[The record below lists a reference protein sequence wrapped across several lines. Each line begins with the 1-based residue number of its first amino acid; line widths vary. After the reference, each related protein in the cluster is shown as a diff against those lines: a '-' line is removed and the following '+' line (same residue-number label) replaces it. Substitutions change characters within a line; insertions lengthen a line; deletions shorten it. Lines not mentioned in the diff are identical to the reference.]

1 MNTKK
6 KNARGITLIALV
18 ITIIVLLILAGVTI
32 NALSGENGIITK
44 SKEAKIK
51 TEKSKTI
58 EKINLAILTAM
69 TKGDGD
75 IDNATLRE
83 ELEKEGLTVKT
94 EGNNLPWDV
103 SDGKYIYRINEDYTV
118 EEVEGINLSKKEIK
132 LASGENET
140 ITATLTE
147 GTTGKIT
154 WESSAPD
161 IVKVENGKITAVGE
175 SGTATITAK
184 VEGTEYQATCT
195 VKIIQKIT
203 TITAGN
209 IEMNIGD
216 TQKINVTTT
225 PTEGLIEDL
234 EYTSGSPEI
243 ATVGADGN
251 VKGIAEGTA
260 VITIRGKNSGVS
272 TTCTI
277 KVTPKVTKITKITAS
292 DLTLEPGKTGKL
304 SVTIEPTNQTEGVTY
319 TSGTQSV
326 ATVGEDGTVNA
337 LTEGTTIITVKGKV
351 SGVSTTCTVT
361 VKSNKINGA
370 IEVGEYEKYYGKK
383 VTNYTAGGK
392 TYRIFYIDTEGKFG
406 DKNTVYLKADWTSN
420 DTTLSSYTSY
430 TPSGTD
436 LTTYKKLNPS
446 WAAKRGSSTSSWNE
460 NEHAAAWLCSPSK
473 WTTYCDTSKANYAI
487 GSPTAEMYVASY
499 NQVSH
504 SIGNYKLG
512 VAYREKD
519 DPGYIYTLNGKQSAI
534 SGSDYWTG
542 DNTLDYTGYNSMY
555 CGRNGSKGDY
565 RWWLASPSA
574 GNSYY
579 VCGVSGSSAALS
591 NGNYRNADGVCPLV
605 ALKPGIG
612 VEIEIEITDTE
623 TIAEN
628 PQNYYG
634 KKISNYTAGGQ
645 TYRIFYVDKQNDFG
659 DGANT
664 VYLKADYNDNLQK
677 SLNTNISSL
686 TANDLAVYK
695 RMNKSWAAAR
705 GNSQS
710 SWNRSEQ
717 AAAWLCSPSQWTT
730 YVDSSKANYAIGGP
744 SVEMYVASYNQ
755 VSHTIGN
762 YKLGVTYRETS
773 YPGYICTVNGTQQNS
788 GYYTDQYIL
797 DYIGYNSMYCGKNG
811 STGRYYWWLASP
823 SAFNFDYV
831 YLVYG
836 NLAYFGGNDFG
847 ALNGVCPLVSLKSGI
862 KLIITSE

>member
-32 NALSGENGIITK
+32 NSLSGENGIITK

-75 IDNATLRE
+75 IDNTTLRE

-161 IVKVENGKITAVGE
+161 IVKVENGKITALGE

-184 VEGTEYQATCT
+184 VEGTEYKATCT

-292 DLTLEPGKTGKL
+292 DLTLEPGKTEKL

-337 LTEGTTIITVKGKV
+337 LTEGTTIITIKGKV

-361 VKSNKINGA
+361 VKSNKINGV

-406 DKNTVYLKADWTSN
+406 DKNTVYLKADWTDNKTS
-420 DTTLSSYTSY
+420 LSSYFNY
-430 TPSGTD
+430 TPSETD
-436 LTTYKKLNPS
+436 FETYKKLNPS
-446 WAAKRGSSTSSWNE
+446 WASQRGDSTSNLTDSE
-460 NEHAAAWLCSPSK
+460 YIAACLCSPSM
-473 WTTYCDTSKANYAI
+473 WTGYCDTSKANYAI
-487 GSPTAEMYVASY
+487 GSTPIEMYVESY

-504 SIGNYKLG
+504 TVGNYKLG
-512 VAYREKD
+512 ATCSTTKY
-519 DPGYIYTLNGKQSAI
+519 PGYIYTLNGKQSTI
-534 SGSDYWTG
+534 SNNDYYTG

-555 CGRNGSKGDY
+555 CG
-565 RWWLASPSA
+565 
-574 GNSYY
+574 
-579 VCGVSGSSAALS
+579 
-591 NGNYRNADGVCPLV
+591 
-605 ALKPGIG
+605 
-612 VEIEIEITDTE
+612 
-623 TIAEN
+623 
-628 PQNYYG
+628 
-634 KKISNYTAGGQ
+634 
-645 TYRIFYVDKQNDFG
+645 
-659 DGANT
+659 
-664 VYLKADYNDNLQK
+664 
-677 SLNTNISSL
+677 
-686 TANDLAVYK
+686 
-695 RMNKSWAAAR
+695 
-705 GNSQS
+705 
-710 SWNRSEQ
+710 
-717 AAAWLCSPSQWTT
+717 
-730 YVDSSKANYAIGGP
+730 
-744 SVEMYVASYNQ
+744 
-755 VSHTIGN
+755 
-762 YKLGVTYRETS
+762 
-773 YPGYICTVNGTQQNS
+773 
-788 GYYTDQYIL
+788 
-797 DYIGYNSMYCGKNG
+797 KNG
-811 STGRYYWWLASP
+811 STGGYYWWLASP
-823 SAFNFDYV
+823 LAGDV
-831 YLVYG
+831 YYIMCAVDGYG
-836 NLAYFGGNDFG
+836 ASLGQLSYDND
-847 ALNGVCPLVSLKSGI
+847 NGICPLVSLKSSFQLEI
-862 KLIITSE
+862 EQ

>member
-132 LASGENET
+132 LISGENET

-234 EYTSGSPEI
+234 EYTSGSPTI

-337 LTEGTTIITVKGKV
+337 LIEGTTIITIRGKK

-361 VKSNKINGA
+361 VKSNKLNGLTWT
-370 IEVGEYEKYYGKK
+370 GNYEDYYGKK

-406 DKNTVYLKADWTSN
+406 DKNTVYLKADWTDNKTS
-420 DTTLSSYTSY
+420 LSSYFNY
-430 TPSGTD
+430 TPSETD
-436 LTTYKKLNPS
+436 FETYKKLNPS
-446 WAAKRGSSTSSWNE
+446 WASQRGDSTSNLTDSE
-460 NEHAAAWLCSPSK
+460 YIAACLCSPSM
-473 WTTYCDTSKANYAI
+473 WTGYCDTSKANYAI
-487 GSPTAEMYVASY
+487 GSTPIEMYVESY

-504 SIGNYKLG
+504 TVGNYKLG
-512 VAYREKD
+512 ATCSTTKY
-519 DPGYIYTLNGKQSAI
+519 PGYIYTLNGKQSTI
-534 SGSDYWTG
+534 SNNDYYTG

-555 CGRNGSKGDY
+555 CG
-565 RWWLASPSA
+565 
-574 GNSYY
+574 
-579 VCGVSGSSAALS
+579 
-591 NGNYRNADGVCPLV
+591 
-605 ALKPGIG
+605 
-612 VEIEIEITDTE
+612 
-623 TIAEN
+623 
-628 PQNYYG
+628 
-634 KKISNYTAGGQ
+634 
-645 TYRIFYVDKQNDFG
+645 
-659 DGANT
+659 
-664 VYLKADYNDNLQK
+664 
-677 SLNTNISSL
+677 
-686 TANDLAVYK
+686 
-695 RMNKSWAAAR
+695 
-705 GNSQS
+705 
-710 SWNRSEQ
+710 
-717 AAAWLCSPSQWTT
+717 
-730 YVDSSKANYAIGGP
+730 
-744 SVEMYVASYNQ
+744 
-755 VSHTIGN
+755 
-762 YKLGVTYRETS
+762 
-773 YPGYICTVNGTQQNS
+773 
-788 GYYTDQYIL
+788 
-797 DYIGYNSMYCGKNG
+797 KNG
-811 STGRYYWWLASP
+811 STGSYYWWLASP
-823 SAFNFDYV
+823 LAGDV
-831 YLVYG
+831 YYIMCAVDGYG
-836 NLAYFGGNDFG
+836 ASLGQLSYAND
-847 ALNGVCPLVSLKSGI
+847 NGICPLVSLKSSFQLEI
-862 KLIITSE
+862 EQ

>member
-51 TEKSKTI
+51 TEKSRTI

-69 TKGDGD
+69 TKGDED

-260 VITIRGKNSGVS
+260 VITIRGKSSGVS

-326 ATVGEDGTVNA
+326 ATVGQDGTVNA

-406 DKNTVYLKADWTSN
+406 DKNTVYLKADWTAN
-420 DTTLSSYTSY
+420 DTSLTTY

-436 LTTYKKLNPS
+436 LEIYKKLNPS
-446 WAAKRGSSTSSWNE
+446 WAAARGSNTSSWNS
-460 NEHAAAWLCSPSK
+460 NEHAAAWLCSPSQ
-473 WTTYCDTSKANYAI
+473 WRTYCDTSKANYAI

-504 SIGNYKLG
+504 TTGNYKLG
-512 VAYREKD
+512 ATYRATSY
-519 DPGYIYTLNGKQSAI
+519 PGYMYTVNGTLQN
-534 SGSDYWTG
+534 GGCLTDN
-542 DNTLDYTGYNSMY
+542 NTLDYT
-555 CGRNGSKGDY
+555 R
-565 RWWLASPSA
+565 
-574 GNSYY
+574 
-579 VCGVSGSSAALS
+579 
-591 NGNYRNADGVCPLV
+591 
-605 ALKPGIG
+605 
-612 VEIEIEITDTE
+612 
-623 TIAEN
+623 
-628 PQNYYG
+628 
-634 KKISNYTAGGQ
+634 
-645 TYRIFYVDKQNDFG
+645 
-659 DGANT
+659 
-664 VYLKADYNDNLQK
+664 
-677 SLNTNISSL
+677 
-686 TANDLAVYK
+686 
-695 RMNKSWAAAR
+695 
-705 GNSQS
+705 
-710 SWNRSEQ
+710 
-717 AAAWLCSPSQWTT
+717 
-730 YVDSSKANYAIGGP
+730 
-744 SVEMYVASYNQ
+744 
-755 VSHTIGN
+755 
-762 YKLGVTYRETS
+762 
-773 YPGYICTVNGTQQNS
+773 
-788 GYYTDQYIL
+788 
-797 DYIGYNSMYCGKNG
+797 YNSMYCGKNG
-811 STGRYYWWLASP
+811 SKGSYYWWLASP
-823 SAFNFDYV
+823 SANDSYYVCSVDGNYDGNANLDRDDYR
-831 YLVYG
+831 
-836 NLAYFGGNDFG
+836 ATC
-847 ALNGVCPLVSLKSGI
+847 GVCPLVSLKSSFQLEI
-862 KLIITSE
+862 EQ

>member
-1 MNTKK
+1 MKLLYLVESGKSKFLVFDEMPDKISTKY
-6 KNARGITLIALV
+6 GDD
-18 ITIIVLLILAGVTI
+18 TIIGRIGGIFYDFLAKRNERRGAFGGRKFDIVLDNGEVEKCEGQWWDAVTDR
-32 NALSGENGIITK
+32 A
-44 SKEAKIK
+44 
-51 TEKSKTI
+51 
-58 EKINLAILTAM
+58 
-69 TKGDGD
+69 
-75 IDNATLRE
+75 RE

-234 EYTSGSPEI
+234 EYTSGSPAI

-351 SGVSTTCTVT
+351 SGVSTTCRVT

-406 DKNTVYLKADWTSN
+406 DKNTVYLKADWTAN
-420 DTTLSSYTSY
+420 DTSLTTY

-436 LTTYKKLNPS
+436 LETYKKLNPS
-446 WAAKRGSSTSSWNE
+446 WATQRGNSTSSWHTNE
-460 NEHAAAWLCSPSK
+460 K
-473 WTTYCDTSKANYAI
+473 
-487 GSPTAEMYVASY
+487 
-499 NQVSH
+499 
-504 SIGNYKLG
+504 
-512 VAYREKD
+512 
-519 DPGYIYTLNGKQSAI
+519 
-534 SGSDYWTG
+534 
-542 DNTLDYTGYNSMY
+542 
-555 CGRNGSKGDY
+555 
-565 RWWLASPSA
+565 
-574 GNSYY
+574 
-579 VCGVSGSSAALS
+579 
-591 NGNYRNADGVCPLV
+591 
-605 ALKPGIG
+605 
-612 VEIEIEITDTE
+612 
-623 TIAEN
+623 
-628 PQNYYG
+628 
-634 KKISNYTAGGQ
+634 
-645 TYRIFYVDKQNDFG
+645 
-659 DGANT
+659 
-664 VYLKADYNDNLQK
+664 
-677 SLNTNISSL
+677 
-686 TANDLAVYK
+686 
-695 RMNKSWAAAR
+695 
-705 GNSQS
+705 
-710 SWNRSEQ
+710 

-730 YVDSSKANYAIGGP
+730 YVDSAKANYAIGGP
-744 SVEMYVASYNQ
+744 SAEMYVESYNQ
-755 VSHTIGN
+755 VPHTIGN
-762 YKLGVTYRETS
+762 YTLGAAYRETNV
-773 YPGYICTVNGTQQNS
+773 PGYIYTVNGVQSTIS
-788 GYYTDQYIL
+788 RDDYSTGDDTL
-797 DYIGYNSMYCGKNG
+797 DYKGYNSMYAVQNG
-811 STGRYYWWLASP
+811 SKSGDWWLASP
-823 SAFNFDYV
+823 SSNYSGYV
-831 YLVYG
+831 CYVNSG
-836 NLAYFGGNDFG
+836 NAGLYASYYSNSI
-847 ALNGVCPLVSLKSGI
+847 GVAPLVSLKSGI
-862 KLIITSE
+862 QVEIEE

>member
-184 VEGTEYQATCT
+184 VEGTEYKATCT
-195 VKIIQKIT
+195 VKIIQKIA

-234 EYTSGSPEI
+234 EYTSGSPTI

-304 SVTIEPTNQTEGVTY
+304 TVTIEPTNQTEGVTY

-337 LTEGTTIITVKGKV
+337 LTEGTTKITVKGKV

-406 DKNTVYLKADWTSN
+406 DKNTVYLKADWTAN
-420 DTTLSSYTSY
+420 DTSLTTY

-504 SIGNYKLG
+504 TTGNYKLG
-512 VAYREKD
+512 TEYSSYSE
-519 DPGYIYTLNGKQSAI
+519 PGYIYIVNNLVLQN
-534 SGSDYWTG
+534 TG
-542 DNTLDYTGYNSMY
+542 WFTRSNTLDYTGYNSMY
-555 CGRNGSKGDY
+555 CGKNSSTGDY
-565 RWWLASPSA
+565 DWWLASPSA
-574 GNSYY
+574 YHSGFVCSVYGDDAGLGNS
-579 VCGVSGSSAALS
+579 S
-591 NGNYRNADGVCPLV
+591 DGGTL
-605 ALKPGIG
+605 
-612 VEIEIEITDTE
+612 
-623 TIAEN
+623 
-628 PQNYYG
+628 
-634 KKISNYTAGGQ
+634 
-645 TYRIFYVDKQNDFG
+645 
-659 DGANT
+659 GA
-664 VYLKADYNDNLQK
+664 
-677 SLNTNISSL
+677 
-686 TANDLAVYK
+686 
-695 RMNKSWAAAR
+695 
-705 GNSQS
+705 
-710 SWNRSEQ
+710 
-717 AAAWLCSPSQWTT
+717 
-730 YVDSSKANYAIGGP
+730 
-744 SVEMYVASYNQ
+744 
-755 VSHTIGN
+755 
-762 YKLGVTYRETS
+762 
-773 YPGYICTVNGTQQNS
+773 
-788 GYYTDQYIL
+788 
-797 DYIGYNSMYCGKNG
+797 
-811 STGRYYWWLASP
+811 
-823 SAFNFDYV
+823 
-831 YLVYG
+831 
-836 NLAYFGGNDFG
+836 
-847 ALNGVCPLVSLKSGI
+847 CPLVSLRSSFQLEI
-862 KLIITSE
+862 EQ

>member
-132 LASGENET
+132 LISGENE
-140 ITATLTE
+140 
-147 GTTGKIT
+147 
-154 WESSAPD
+154 
-161 IVKVENGKITAVGE
+161 
-175 SGTATITAK
+175 TITAK

-234 EYTSGSPEI
+234 EYTSGSPGI

-292 DLTLEPGKTGKL
+292 DLTLEPGKTEKL

-406 DKNTVYLKADWTSN
+406 DKNTVYLKADWTAN

-504 SIGNYKLG
+504 TTGNYKLG
-512 VAYREKD
+512 ATYSTADV
-519 DPGYIYTLNGKQSAI
+519 PGYIYKVNNVAQNGGWSTK
-534 SGSDYWTG
+534 D
-542 DNTLDYTGYNSMY
+542 DTLDYTGYNSMY

-565 RWWLASPSA
+565 WWWLASPSA
-574 GNSYY
+574 SYSDY
-579 VCGVSGSSAALS
+579 VC
-591 NGNYRNADGVCPLV
+591 N
-605 ALKPGIG
+605 
-612 VEIEIEITDTE
+612 
-623 TIAEN
+623 
-628 PQNYYG
+628 
-634 KKISNYTAGGQ
+634 
-645 TYRIFYVDKQNDFG
+645 
-659 DGANT
+659 
-664 VYLKADYNDNLQK
+664 
-677 SLNTNISSL
+677 
-686 TANDLAVYK
+686 
-695 RMNKSWAAAR
+695 
-705 GNSQS
+705 
-710 SWNRSEQ
+710 
-717 AAAWLCSPSQWTT
+717 
-730 YVDSSKANYAIGGP
+730 
-744 SVEMYVASYNQ
+744 
-755 VSHTIGN
+755 
-762 YKLGVTYRETS
+762 
-773 YPGYICTVNGTQQNS
+773 VNGSYARLNS
-788 GYYTDQYIL
+788 N
-797 DYIGYNSMYCGKNG
+797 DYSI
-811 STGRYYWWLASP
+811 TI
-823 SAFNFDYV
+823 
-831 YLVYG
+831 
-836 NLAYFGGNDFG
+836 
-847 ALNGVCPLVSLKSGI
+847 GVCPLVSLKSSFQLEI
-862 KLIITSE
+862 EQ

>member
-132 LASGENET
+132 LISGENET

-184 VEGTEYQATCT
+184 VEGTEYKATCT

-234 EYTSGSPEI
+234 EYTSGSPTI

-337 LTEGTTIITVKGKV
+337 LTEGTTKITVKGKV

-406 DKNTVYLKADWTSN
+406 DKNTVYLKADWTDNKTS
-420 DTTLSSYTSY
+420 LSSYFNY
-430 TPSGTD
+430 TPSETD
-436 LTTYKKLNPS
+436 FETYKKLNPS
-446 WAAKRGSSTSSWNE
+446 WASQRGDSTSNLTDSE
-460 NEHAAAWLCSPSK
+460 YIAACLCSPSM
-473 WTTYCDTSKANYAI
+473 WTGYCDTSKANYAI
-487 GSPTAEMYVASY
+487 GSTPIEMYVESY

-504 SIGNYKLG
+504 TVGNYKLG
-512 VAYREKD
+512 ATCSTTKY
-519 DPGYIYTLNGKQSAI
+519 PGYIYTLNGKQSTI
-534 SGSDYWTG
+534 SNNDYYTG

-555 CGRNGSKGDY
+555 CG
-565 RWWLASPSA
+565 
-574 GNSYY
+574 
-579 VCGVSGSSAALS
+579 
-591 NGNYRNADGVCPLV
+591 
-605 ALKPGIG
+605 
-612 VEIEIEITDTE
+612 
-623 TIAEN
+623 
-628 PQNYYG
+628 
-634 KKISNYTAGGQ
+634 
-645 TYRIFYVDKQNDFG
+645 
-659 DGANT
+659 
-664 VYLKADYNDNLQK
+664 
-677 SLNTNISSL
+677 
-686 TANDLAVYK
+686 
-695 RMNKSWAAAR
+695 
-705 GNSQS
+705 
-710 SWNRSEQ
+710 
-717 AAAWLCSPSQWTT
+717 
-730 YVDSSKANYAIGGP
+730 
-744 SVEMYVASYNQ
+744 
-755 VSHTIGN
+755 
-762 YKLGVTYRETS
+762 
-773 YPGYICTVNGTQQNS
+773 
-788 GYYTDQYIL
+788 
-797 DYIGYNSMYCGKNG
+797 KNG
-811 STGRYYWWLASP
+811 STGGYYWWLASP
-823 SAFNFDYV
+823 LAGAV
-831 YLVYG
+831 YYIMCAVDGYG
-836 NLAYFGGNDFG
+836 ASLGQLSYAND
-847 ALNGVCPLVSLKSGI
+847 NGICPLVSLKSSFQLEI
-862 KLIITSE
+862 EQ

>member
-1 MNTKK
+1 MNTKR

-69 TKGDGD
+69 TKGNGD

-216 TQKINVTTT
+216 TQKINVTIT
-225 PTEGLIEDL
+225 PSEGLIEDL
-234 EYTSGSPEI
+234 EYTSGSPTI

-326 ATVGEDGTVNA
+326 ATVGEEGTVNA

-446 WAAKRGSSTSSWNE
+446 WAAKRGSSTSSWNY

-487 GSPTAEMYVASY
+487 G
-499 NQVSH
+499 
-504 SIGNYKLG
+504 
-512 VAYREKD
+512 
-519 DPGYIYTLNGKQSAI
+519 
-534 SGSDYWTG
+534 
-542 DNTLDYTGYNSMY
+542 
-555 CGRNGSKGDY
+555 
-565 RWWLASPSA
+565 
-574 GNSYY
+574 
-579 VCGVSGSSAALS
+579 
-591 NGNYRNADGVCPLV
+591 
-605 ALKPGIG
+605 
-612 VEIEIEITDTE
+612 
-623 TIAEN
+623 
-628 PQNYYG
+628 
-634 KKISNYTAGGQ
+634 
-645 TYRIFYVDKQNDFG
+645 
-659 DGANT
+659 
-664 VYLKADYNDNLQK
+664 
-677 SLNTNISSL
+677 
-686 TANDLAVYK
+686 
-695 RMNKSWAAAR
+695 
-705 GNSQS
+705 
-710 SWNRSEQ
+710 
-717 AAAWLCSPSQWTT
+717 
-730 YVDSSKANYAIGGP
+730 GP

-755 VSHTIGN
+755 VSHTTGN
-762 YKLGVTYRETS
+762 YTLGATYRETNV
-773 YPGYICTVNGTQQNS
+773 PGYIYTVNGEEQNN
-788 GYYTDQYIL
+788 GYYTNDNTL
-797 DYIGYNSMYCGKNG
+797 DYIGYNSIYCGKNG
-811 STGRYYWWLASP
+811 SKGSYYWWLASP
-823 SAFNFDYV
+823 SAYNYDRTCC
-831 YLVYG
+831 
-836 NLAYFGGNDFG
+836 NLGDNSAKLGYANNPTNT
-847 ALNGVCPLVSLKSGI
+847 ACPLISLKPDFQLEI
-862 KLIITSE
+862 EQ

>member
-32 NALSGENGIITK
+32 NALSGENGILKRATQV
-44 SKEAKIK
+44 
-51 TEKSKTI
+51 KSKTGRANAL
-58 EKINLAILTAM
+58 EQINLAIITAR
-69 TKGDGD
+69 T
-75 IDNATLRE
+75 
-83 ELEKEGLTVKT
+83 EGLGQVDKTVLRDEITKAGMTVKT
-94 EGNNLPWDV
+94 DGDDLPWEVV
-103 SDGKYIYRINEDYTV
+103 SDKYIFRINEDYTV
-118 EEVEGINLSKKEIK
+118 EEISGIGLSKKEIK

-319 TSGTQSV
+319 TSGTKSV

-406 DKNTVYLKADWTSN
+406 DKNTVYLKADWTAN
-420 DTTLSSYTSY
+420 DTSLTASY

-436 LTTYKKLNPS
+436 LATYKKLNPS

-504 SIGNYKLG
+504 TTGNYKLG
-512 VAYREKD
+512 ATYRATSYPGYMYTVNGTLQNGGCLTDNNTLDYTRYNSMYCGKNGSKEGYWWLASPSSEYYNAICVVDGEHANLTNGPRSGTYGVCPLVSLKSDFEIEITLPSTIDAETIAENPGAYYGQKVTNYTAGGKTYRIFYVDTEGKFGDKNTIYLKADWTSNDTSLSDYPSYTPSGTDLEIYKKLNPSWAAQRGSSTSSWNTNEHKAAWLCSPSKWTTYCDTSKANYAIGSPTAEMYVASYNQVSHTTGNYKLGATYRATD
-519 DPGYIYTLNGKQSAI
+519 YPGYIYTLNGKQSNI
-534 SGSDYWTG
+534 TNSDYYTG

-555 CGRNGSKGDY
+555 CGRKGSKGDY
-565 RWWLASPSA
+565 WWWLASPSSGYSGA
-574 GNSYY
+574 VCNVYGSNATLIDNGCSGT
-579 VCGVSGSSAALS
+579 CGVA
-591 NGNYRNADGVCPLV
+591 
-605 ALKPGIG
+605 
-612 VEIEIEITDTE
+612 
-623 TIAEN
+623 
-628 PQNYYG
+628 
-634 KKISNYTAGGQ
+634 
-645 TYRIFYVDKQNDFG
+645 
-659 DGANT
+659 
-664 VYLKADYNDNLQK
+664 
-677 SLNTNISSL
+677 
-686 TANDLAVYK
+686 
-695 RMNKSWAAAR
+695 
-705 GNSQS
+705 
-710 SWNRSEQ
+710 
-717 AAAWLCSPSQWTT
+717 
-730 YVDSSKANYAIGGP
+730 
-744 SVEMYVASYNQ
+744 
-755 VSHTIGN
+755 
-762 YKLGVTYRETS
+762 
-773 YPGYICTVNGTQQNS
+773 
-788 GYYTDQYIL
+788 
-797 DYIGYNSMYCGKNG
+797 
-811 STGRYYWWLASP
+811 
-823 SAFNFDYV
+823 
-831 YLVYG
+831 
-836 NLAYFGGNDFG
+836 
-847 ALNGVCPLVSLKSGI
+847 PLVSLKSGI
-862 KLIITSE
+862 QVEIEE

>member
-18 ITIIVLLILAGVTI
+18 ITIIVLLILAGITI

-234 EYTSGSPEI
+234 EYTSGSPAI

-351 SGVSTTCTVT
+351 SGVSTTCRVT

-406 DKNTVYLKADWTSN
+406 DKNTVYLKADWTAN

-436 LTTYKKLNPS
+436 LATYKKLNPS
-446 WAAKRGSSTSSWNE
+446 WAAKRGSSTSSWNS
-460 NEHAAAWLCSPSK
+460 NEKAAAWLCSPSK

-504 SIGNYKLG
+504 TTGNYKLG
-512 VAYREKD
+512 ATYRATSYPGYMYTVNGTLQNGGCLTDNNTLDYTRYNSMYCGKNGSKEGYWWLASPSSEYYNAICVVDGEHANLTNGPRSGTYGVCPLVSLKSDFEIEITLPSTIDAETIAENPGAFYGQKVTNYTAGGKTYRIFYVDTEGKFGDKNTIYLKADWTANDTTLSNYTGYTPSGTDLTTYKKLNPSWAAKRGSSTSSWNSNEKAAAWLCSPSKWTTYCDTSKANYAIGSPTAEMYVASYNQVSHTTGNYKLGATYRETSV
-519 DPGYIYTLNGKQSAI
+519 PGYIYTLNGKQSTI
-534 SGSDYWTG
+534 SNSDYWTG
-542 DNTLDYTGYNSMY
+542 NNTLDYTGYNSMY
-555 CGRNGSKGDY
+555 CGRNGSTGNY
-565 RWWLASPSA
+565 WWWLASPSA
-574 GNSYY
+574 NSSSY
-579 VCGVSGSSAALS
+579 VCIVSSGSA
-591 NGNYRNADGVCPLV
+591 
-605 ALKPGIG
+605 
-612 VEIEIEITDTE
+612 
-623 TIAEN
+623 
-628 PQNYYG
+628 
-634 KKISNYTAGGQ
+634 
-645 TYRIFYVDKQNDFG
+645 
-659 DGANT
+659 
-664 VYLKADYNDNLQK
+664 YL
-677 SLNTNISSL
+677 
-686 TANDLAVYK
+686 
-695 RMNKSWAAAR
+695 
-705 GNSQS
+705 
-710 SWNRSEQ
+710 
-717 AAAWLCSPSQWTT
+717 
-730 YVDSSKANYAIGGP
+730 
-744 SVEMYVASYNQ
+744 
-755 VSHTIGN
+755 
-762 YKLGVTYRETS
+762 
-773 YPGYICTVNGTQQNS
+773 
-788 GYYTDQYIL
+788 
-797 DYIGYNSMYCGKNG
+797 
-811 STGRYYWWLASP
+811 
-823 SAFNFDYV
+823 
-831 YLVYG
+831 
-836 NLAYFGGNDFG
+836 GNDIYG
-847 ALNGVCPLVSLKSGI
+847 SANVVCPLVSLKSSFQLEI
-862 KLIITSE
+862 EQ

>member
-51 TEKSKTI
+51 TEKSRTI

-161 IVKVENGKITAVGE
+161 IVKVENGKITALGE

-234 EYTSGSPEI
+234 EYTSGSPTI

-251 VKGIAEGTA
+251 VKGIEEGTA

-304 SVTIEPTNQTEGVTY
+304 NVTIEPTNQTEGVTY

-406 DKNTVYLKADWTSN
+406 DKNTVYLKADWTAN
-420 DTTLSSYTSY
+420 DTSLTTY

-446 WAAKRGSSTSSWNE
+446 WAAKRGSNTSSWNK
-460 NEHAAAWLCSPSK
+460 NEHAAAWLCSPSN
-473 WTTYCDTSKANYAI
+473 WTTYLDTTKANYAI
-487 GSPTAEMYVASY
+487 GAPTAEMYVASY

-504 SIGNYKLG
+504 TTGNYKLG
-512 VAYREKD
+512 ATYGATD
-519 DPGYIYTLNGKQSAI
+519 APGYIYTLNGKQSTI

-542 DNTLDYTGYNSMY
+542 NNTLDYTGYNSMY
-555 CGRNGSKGDY
+555 CGRNGSKGKY
-565 RWWLASPSA
+565 WWWLASPSA
-574 GNSYY
+574 NSSSY
-579 VCGVSGSSAALS
+579 VCIVSSGSA
-591 NGNYRNADGVCPLV
+591 
-605 ALKPGIG
+605 
-612 VEIEIEITDTE
+612 
-623 TIAEN
+623 
-628 PQNYYG
+628 
-634 KKISNYTAGGQ
+634 
-645 TYRIFYVDKQNDFG
+645 
-659 DGANT
+659 
-664 VYLKADYNDNLQK
+664 YL
-677 SLNTNISSL
+677 
-686 TANDLAVYK
+686 
-695 RMNKSWAAAR
+695 
-705 GNSQS
+705 
-710 SWNRSEQ
+710 
-717 AAAWLCSPSQWTT
+717 
-730 YVDSSKANYAIGGP
+730 
-744 SVEMYVASYNQ
+744 
-755 VSHTIGN
+755 
-762 YKLGVTYRETS
+762 
-773 YPGYICTVNGTQQNS
+773 
-788 GYYTDQYIL
+788 
-797 DYIGYNSMYCGKNG
+797 
-811 STGRYYWWLASP
+811 
-823 SAFNFDYV
+823 
-831 YLVYG
+831 
-836 NLAYFGGNDFG
+836 GNDIYG
-847 ALNGVCPLVSLKSGI
+847 SANVVCPLVSLKSSFQLEI
-862 KLIITSE
+862 EQ

>member
-32 NALSGENGIITK
+32 NALSGENGILKRATQ
-44 SKEAKIK
+44 A
-51 TEKSKTI
+51 KSKTGRANAL
-58 EKINLAILTAM
+58 EQINLAIITAR
-69 TKGDGD
+69 T
-75 IDNATLRE
+75 
-83 ELEKEGLTVKT
+83 EGLGQVDKKVLRDEITKAGMTVKT
-94 EGNNLPWDV
+94 DGDDLPWEVV
-103 SDGKYIYRINEDYTV
+103 SDKYLFRINEDYTV
-118 EEVEGINLSKKEIK
+118 EEISGIGLSKKELK
-132 LASGENET
+132 LFNGQSET

-147 GTTGKIT
+147 GVTGTIT

-272 TTCTI
+272 TTCT
-277 KVTPKVTKITKITAS
+277 
-292 DLTLEPGKTGKL
+292 
-304 SVTIEPTNQTEGVTY
+304 
-319 TSGTQSV
+319 
-326 ATVGEDGTVNA
+326 
-337 LTEGTTIITVKGKV
+337 
-351 SGVSTTCTVT
+351 VT

-446 WAAKRGSSTSSWNE
+446 WAAKRGSSTSSWNY

-504 SIGNYKLG
+504 TTGNYKLG
-512 VAYREKD
+512 ATYRATD
-519 DPGYIYTLNGKQSAI
+519 YPGYIYTLNGKQSNI
-534 SGSDYWTG
+534 TNSDYYTG

-555 CGRNGSKGDY
+555 CGRKGSKGDY
-565 RWWLASPSA
+565 WWWLASPSSGYSGA
-574 GNSYY
+574 VCNVYGSNATLIDNGCSGT
-579 VCGVSGSSAALS
+579 CGVA
-591 NGNYRNADGVCPLV
+591 
-605 ALKPGIG
+605 
-612 VEIEIEITDTE
+612 
-623 TIAEN
+623 
-628 PQNYYG
+628 
-634 KKISNYTAGGQ
+634 
-645 TYRIFYVDKQNDFG
+645 
-659 DGANT
+659 
-664 VYLKADYNDNLQK
+664 
-677 SLNTNISSL
+677 
-686 TANDLAVYK
+686 
-695 RMNKSWAAAR
+695 
-705 GNSQS
+705 
-710 SWNRSEQ
+710 
-717 AAAWLCSPSQWTT
+717 
-730 YVDSSKANYAIGGP
+730 
-744 SVEMYVASYNQ
+744 
-755 VSHTIGN
+755 
-762 YKLGVTYRETS
+762 
-773 YPGYICTVNGTQQNS
+773 
-788 GYYTDQYIL
+788 
-797 DYIGYNSMYCGKNG
+797 
-811 STGRYYWWLASP
+811 
-823 SAFNFDYV
+823 
-831 YLVYG
+831 
-836 NLAYFGGNDFG
+836 
-847 ALNGVCPLVSLKSGI
+847 PLVSLKSGI
-862 KLIITSE
+862 QVEIEE